1 MKTEITIPDP
11 VFCEAETLAKSM
23 GISRDKLYTIAL
35 ASLLA
40 EHDAKVTDQLNE
52 VYREEDSALDPVL
65 AELQFRSL
73 TAEDW

>member
-1 MKTEITIPDP
+1 MKTEITIPDR

-23 GISRDKLYTIAL
+23 GVSRDELYTVAL
-35 ASLLA
+35 VSLLA
-40 EHDAKVTDQLNE
+40 KHDAKVTEQLNE

-73 TAEDW
+73 TVEDW

>member
-1 MKTEITIPDP
+1 MKTKITIPDP

>member
-35 ASLLA
+35 ASFLA